1 MRFLIAVPS
10 SIRLR
15 RSRRFSSWV
24 FVKSTWLIAVAF
36 LFVATP
42 LKASDQEDAQN
53 HLRTGNYQA
62 CIDIAKAQV
71 EKGVWNEVWPRI
83 LIEAYLT
90 TGQYAEALAS
100 HEKALERYADN
111 IRLRLLG
118 VRVYRH
124 NNDALKAEAQLEYID
139 QLLARAPWRLNSR
152 SDLVPL
158 GDYFLQRGED
168 PKQVLKI
175 CYDQALKSDPKSLE
189 AFIATA
195 KMALDKN
202 DAKVASQALEKAV
215 KIDETDPEIHF
226 LLAKTWSSSD
236 SKKATVHMTRSLEL
250 NPQYVPSLI
259 YQAEMQ
265 MSAEEYQSASSILD
279 RVETVN
285 ANLPT
290 MWALRAAIAHLTGRY
305 EDEGECRK
313 KALRPWSL
321 NPEVDF
327 TIGKHLSMHYR
338 FSESVTYQQRA
349 LKMKADYV
357 PAVTQLAQD
366 LLRLGDTDAGW
377 PLVDAVRKSDP
388 YDVTIFNLKQLQTQL
403 QKFATL
409 EAPGFVVR
417 MDAREAAIYGTEVLQ
432 LLSEA
437 RDTLTKKYEI
447 QLEEPIFVEI
457 FPKQKE
463 FAIRTFGMPGG
474 EGFLG
479 VCFGRLI
486 TANSPAALNVDSNWK
501 SVLWHEYC
509 HVVTLQKSKN
519 KMPRWLSEGI
529 SVYEERQHNAT
540 WGQSMDRTY
549 RSMILGED
557 FVPMSKL
564 SGAFLQPKTPMHLQ
578 FAYYEASLAIE
589 FWIEKYGVKSLIKL
603 LDDLSIGMPAS
614 EALKRAPGTLEL
626 LDKDFQEF
634 AFAKANAFGKGVD
647 LSQPTAEDREN
658 MPDWLAKHSESYLA
672 LSTRCRSLINAKK
685 WTDALEI
692 AEELKTLLPDD
703 PSDDGVYAMLA
714 TIHRAME
721 NTELERTAW
730 LSLAE
735 RSADCRQ
742 ALMRLIEIDTDRE
755 DWPAVSRWCE
765 RMIEIDPM
773 RSDVQ
778 AARAQASE
786 QTNAPELAA
795 KALAASIELD
805 PIDPAGLHFRLAK
818 SLYQLKRVDESK
830 RHALMALEESPRFLE
845 ALELLKQIAAQQLG
859 KESATPEEPTTNGT
873 TANNDS
879 TSTPEPESPQ

>member
-1 MRFLIAVPS
+1 MCLAFALLTFFSLQPNV
-10 SIRLR
+10 LR
-15 RSRRFSSWV
+15 
-24 FVKSTWLIAVAF
+24 
-36 LFVATP
+36 
-42 LKASDQEDAQN
+42 ASDQEDAQN
-53 HLRTGNYQA
+53 HFRTGNYKA

-71 EKGVWNEVWPRI
+71 EKGVWNDVWPRI
-83 LIEAYLT
+83 LIEAFLT
-90 TGQYAEALAS
+90 TGQYEEALAS
-100 HEKALERYADN
+100 YEKALELYPDN

-124 NNDALKAEAQLEYID
+124 NNDALKAEAQLEYLD

-158 GDYFLQRGED
+158 GEYFLQRGED

-189 AFIATA
+189 ALVATA

-202 DAKVASQALEKAV
+202 DSKVAAQALEKAV
-215 KIDETDPEIHF
+215 KIDQADPEIHY

-236 SKKATVHMTRSLEL
+236 SKKATLHMTQSLEL
-250 NPQYVPSLI
+250 NSSYLPSLI
-259 YQAEMQ
+259 YQSEMQ
-265 MSAEEYQSASSILD
+265 MSSEDYASAIATLD
-279 RVETVN
+279 RVEEVN
-285 ANLPT
+285 SNLPLL
-290 MWALRAAIAHLTGRY
+290 WALRAAIAHLTGRY
-305 EDEGECRK
+305 EDEGEFRK
-313 KALRPWSL
+313 KALKPWSL
-321 NPEVDF
+321 NPEVDY

-388 YDVTIFNLKQLQTQL
+388 YDVTIFNLKQLQSQL

-417 MDAREAAIYGTEVLQ
+417 MDSREAAVYGTEVLQ

-437 RDTLTKKYEI
+437 RETLTKKYQV

-529 SVYEERQHNAT
+529 SVYEERQHHPT

-589 FWIEKYGVKSLIKL
+589 FWIEKYGISTLVKL
-603 LDDLSIGMPAS
+603 LDDLSIGMPAN
-614 EALKRAPGTLEL
+614 EALKRAPGSLEL

-634 AFAKANAFGKGVD
+634 AFAKANAYGAGVD
-647 LSQPTAEDREN
+647 LSQPTTEEREN
-658 MPDWLAKHSESYLA
+658 MPDWLAAHAESYLA
-672 LSTRCRSLINAKK
+672 LYTRCRSLITAKK

-703 PSDDGVYAMLA
+703 GSDEGGYAMLA
-714 TIHRAME
+714 TIHRGLE
-721 NTELERTAW
+721 NKEQERSAW
-730 LSLAE
+730 ANLAE
-735 RSADCRQ
+735 RSSDCRQ
-742 ALMRLIEIDTDRE
+742 ALMRLIELDTERA
-755 DWPAVSRWCE
+755 DWSAVSQWCE
-765 RMIEIDPM
+765 RMIEIDPL

-778 AARAQASE
+778 LARARASE
-786 QTNAPELAA
+786 RIDAHQLAA
-795 KALAASIELD
+795 KALSASIELD
-805 PIDPAGLHFRLAK
+805 PVDPAGLHYRLAK
-818 SLYQLKRVDESK
+818 SLYQLERLNEAK
-830 RHALMALEESPRFLE
+830 RHVLMALEESPRFME
-845 ALELLKQIAAQQLG
+845 ALELLQKIAD
-859 KESATPEEPTTNGT
+859 ATTVASSSQSPATSTEKTNDPTTTNST
-873 TANNDS
+873 TV
-879 TSTPEPESPQ
+879 TEPPQ